1 MGAGRIQLL
10 QTIVVD
16 MSALGNADAEAYII
30 GADTIPHF
38 VRLPGGQSKGR
49 PMSAPSLLSA
59 VFPGCVI
66 LCCLSFED
74 KVSVAM

>member
-1 MGAGRIQLL
+1 MQI
-10 QTIVVD
+10 
-16 MSALGNADAEAYII
+16 DAEAYII

-59 VFPGCVI
+59 VFPGV
-66 LCCLSFED
+66 
-74 KVSVAM
+74 